1 MPTCSELD
9 LPRTSGTISIWDPRR
24 VRDRVMRWS
33 LTPAARVTQRVG
45 ASMKALFSSYRVG
58 LQDCRVLVVCT
69 CVALLASLALGCSND
84 HPPTPARNADAN
96 DRGPH
101 EAVVETP
108 KQFENS
114 APFRTRLTFHS
125 AELYLPTWFS
135 PHQGGYDLIV
145 HFHGLGKLQEGNL
158 DRSQINAAVVSINL
172 GVSTDLYGNAFR
184 DPQSFTKLLAETQ
197 EEIEKSGRATGA
209 KVSRI
214 ALSAWSA
221 GFVSVAKIMSDPT
234 NAARV
239 DAVIVAD
246 GFFTSLTNVKKR
258 TVNSA
263 SLERFATLA
272 EAAFK
277 DEKLFT
283 ITHSS
288 IPTVDYAST
297 EETAA
302 RLLEMTSNTKTPSKL
317 VGPRNMHE
325 TYSVDRGAFHVKGYE
340 GVTAGDHIKQITGMG
355 ETMYPYLKTRWER
368 PQPAG
373 ATAAR
378 ASKPAP

>member
-1 MPTCSELD
+1 MPTRSELD
-9 LPRTSGTISIWDPRR
+9 LARTSGTISIQMRLERGPG
-24 VRDRVMRWS
+24 VMRWS

-45 ASMKALFSSYRVG
+45 ASMKALFSSYRVR
-58 LQDCRVLVVCT
+58 LQDSRVLVLCT
-69 CVALLASLALGCSND
+69 WVVAVSSLAFGCSND
-84 HPPTPARNADAN
+84 HPLPPPRNADASG
-96 DRGPH
+96 RGPR

-108 KQFENS
+108 KRFESS
-114 APFRTRLTFHS
+114 APYRGKLSFHS

-145 HFHGLGKLQEGNL
+145 HFHGMGKLQEGNV

-172 GVSTDLYGNAFR
+172 GVSTDLYGNVFR
-184 DPQSFTKLLAETQ
+184 DAQSFPKLLVETQ
-197 EEIEKSGRATGA
+197 DEIEKSGRAPGS
-209 KVSRI
+209 KVNRI

-246 GFFTSLTNVKKR
+246 GFFTSLTSVKKR

-263 SLERFATLA
+263 SLERFVTLA
-272 EAAFK
+272 DAASK
-277 DEKLFT
+277 DEKLFA

-317 VGPRNMHE
+317 VGPRNMRE
-325 TYSVDRGAFHVKGYE
+325 TYSVDRGGFHVKGYE

-355 ETMYPYLKTRWER
+355 ETMYPYLRTRWDH
-368 PQPAG
+368 PQAG

-378 ASKPAP
+378 AAP